1 MSKLFEK
8 SIALIL
14 AIILLCANMLILGEY
29 TIAYASSNVELN
41 EQDSSTNHKNVE
53 FNSYFNGGGH
63 ETTFDVG
70 SEDAKLYLHIVV
82 NNAGYV
88 ENGTIEFQNTNFK
101 LKDGIKNENIQSID
115 TENNKIV
122 LKQINNGSD
131 ITIELP
137 IEIKVEDSV
146 SADYFNKETTT
157 KFTGNYVDG
166 EGKEH
171 SIEKEVVNKL
181 AWKATAEAE
190 LTVEP
195 NTFVP
200 YATNGNY
207 GVMVQTAIKSN
218 VKDSS
223 LPIKTTSIEV
233 TAPMFN
239 NKYPT
244 SVNVIATGTEATNGE
259 ADGQN
264 FTNSNFTYDAQ
275 TGKVTIN
282 TSNSLDNVSWKKNV
296 ADEYLVTYLYEG
308 QDEYE
313 ARTNGIDSQVSVN
326 SKLVLYNNE
335 EITINGTANAQ
346 VKYTEREGTVTDFA
360 IDSSKDISKGYVYAN
375 YDATNKQETEYY
387 TEYTATVNSA
397 KLTTSLEF
405 IQSVDKFLTEEDGE
419 GPTTVGASNYAYN
432 KRIEVSQ
439 VAFNKMLGE
448 DGTIT
453 VNNSEGTTLGTINKD
468 TTLENGNY
476 VLDISA
482 SNNNQLDIV
491 TSAPITEGQLK
502 IRVVKALKGNI
513 DYSKEQMQSFDKMR
527 VELQGKT
534 NTTTYTAWKELLLKE
549 PETKVELEINKKD
562 LTTVVE
568 NENVEIR
575 AVLDTSS
582 IYNAL
587 FKNPTLKITL
597 PSEIKDITLN
607 SANILLANGL
617 EITSAQVA
625 TENGR
630 KVINVE
636 LEGNQTEY
644 AIDAEYKG
652 AIIVLNTDIT
662 LDTLTPAGAG
672 TIRMEYTNKNDVA
685 TKPEG
690 TLEQTVNY
698 VAPTGVVA
706 ASGISKYKDGA
717 EDILSMSDEAKTV
730 QIDSY
735 GSSRTATM
743 NGIVIN
749 NYPNDIGNVVILGRL
764 PSKGNK
770 KIDTEADLGSTFD
783 IPLSTTIGTSGVD
796 ASNYTVYYSDNAN
809 ATRDLEV
816 ASNGWGIDAKTTSKS
831 FLIIFNSDY
840 KMASGSKFEFTY
852 DIQIPANIEPSN
864 SSYGMYKVYYN
875 NEADIG
881 TMAESKDSA
890 VIGIVTEGGPELSAE
905 ISSSI
910 DTVREGQVVKMY
922 ATIKNNGSQTA
933 TNVRVRIPAP
943 EYSQF
948 VDYYAGS
955 QFKPSTDENR
965 TIEIGTLEP
974 GEEEQVTYYIRIN
987 DYAYKT
993 GAEGATQEEIT
1004 ESRKFPKNIVHNLEV
1019 LTNELQNPI
1028 KSSDYVMKVDD
1039 GSISICIISDIEE
1052 TQVLKN
1058 GDEMKYT
1065 IKFANISGN
1074 ATVNNTVAKIEIPEG
1089 MKYVSAI
1096 IKNSLPEQEEI
1107 IDGISYD
1114 ESSRMLTVNLGS
1126 FESVK
1131 YIILNTTVTDY
1142 TGNLRMLVTAIADN
1156 IPEQYSNAFEN
1167 KAEPPKLEISE
1178 LTSTPR
1184 YVKEKEDITYKFSVT
1199 NSGNS
1204 KATNV
1209 RITYNIPDGIKEV
1222 KATYMYDGTA
1232 AVVSRVQDGKLVI
1245 EINWLDPGVTTN
1257 VEIIATA
1264 DFLPDNNDKEIRSK
1278 ILLQSDSMEDIES
1291 NEVVNTIEYNQNI
1304 NHPDTPGTDDPNN
1317 PDNPN
1322 NPDKPNRYKITGTAW
1337 IDSNQDGKRDNEE
1350 QTASGIQVYL
1360 LNKSKNSIVEDVDT
1374 GNKKITETNNSG
1386 KYEFS
1391 NLEPGQYVVIFVY
1404 DSSRYSLTT
1413 YQAQGV
1419 DTSLNSDAIDINIT
1433 LDGERRI
1440 AAITDTITITNN
1452 NARDIDIG
1460 MYEANKFDLRLD
1472 KCISK
1477 VTLSTPT
1484 IGTRVDEHNDE
1495 KIAQIQVLGSNLGKS
1510 TAVVEYKITITNEG
1524 SVAGYAKKIV
1534 DYLPEEFSFN
1544 TELNSDWYLSDNGN
1558 IYNSSLENTLIKPGE
1573 TKELKLILSVNITE
1587 DKIGIVTN
1595 TAEIY
1600 ETYNEQGLQDIDSTP
1615 ANQASDE
1622 DDSSKAEIVLGLVT
1636 GKIIG
1641 YTALV
1646 IVVIAILVVGIYQI
1660 KKRVLNKK
1668 I

>member
-29 TIAYASSNVELN
+29 TIAYASSNVELD
-41 EQDSSTNHKNVE
+41 EQDSSTNHKNVG

-70 SEDAKLYLHIVV
+70 SGDAKLYLHIVV

-137 IEIKVEDSV
+137 IEIKIEDSV
-146 SADYFNKETTT
+146 SADYFKKETTT

-171 SIEKEVVNKL
+171 SIEKEIVNKL
-181 AWKATAEAE
+181 AWKGNAEAE

-207 GVMVQTAIKSN
+207 GVMVQTAIKSS
-218 VKDSS
+218 VKNSI

-259 ADGQN
+259 TDGQN
-264 FTNSNFTYDAQ
+264 FTSSNYTYDAQ

-282 TSNSLDNVSWKKNV
+282 TSNSVDNVSWKKDV

-308 QDEYE
+308 QEEYE
-313 ARTNGIDSQVSVN
+313 AGTNGIDSQVSVN

-335 EITINGTANAQ
+335 EITINGTANVE
-346 VKYTEREGTVTDFA
+346 VKYTEKEGTVTHFA
-360 IDSSKDISKGYVYAN
+360 IDSSADISKGYVYAN
-375 YDATNKQETEYY
+375 YDATDKTETEYY

-439 VAFNKMLGE
+439 AAFNKMLGE

-453 VNNSEGTTLGTINKD
+453 VKNSEDTTLGTINKD

-502 IRVVKALKGNI
+502 IRIVKALKGNI
-513 DYSKEQMQSFDKMR
+513 DYSKEQMKSFDKMK

-549 PETKVELEINKKD
+549 PETKVELEINKQD

-575 AVLDTSS
+575 AVLDSS
-582 IYNAL
+582 SVYNAL
-587 FKNPTLKITL
+587 FTNPTLKIIL
-597 PSEIKDITLN
+597 PSEIEDITLN
-607 SANILLANGL
+607 SSNILLANGL
-617 EITSAQVA
+617 EIASAQVA

-652 AIIVLNTDIT
+652 AIIVLNVDIT
-662 LDTLTPAGAG
+662 LDTLTPSGTG

-685 TKPEG
+685 TNPEG

-706 ASGISKYKDGA
+706 ANGISNYEDSA
-717 EDILSMSDEAKTV
+717 VDILSISDEAKTV
-730 QIDSY
+730 EIDSY

-749 NYPNDIGNVVILGRL
+749 NYPNNIGNVVVLGRL
-764 PSKGNK
+764 PSQGNQR
-770 KIDTEADLGSTFD
+770 IDTTTDLGSTFT
-783 IPLSTTIGTSGVD
+783 IPLSTTVGMSGVD

-809 ATRDLEV
+809 ATRDLENT
-816 ASNGWGIDAKTTSKS
+816 SNGWGTDAKTTSKS
-831 FLIIFNSDY
+831 FLIVFNSDY
-840 KMASGSKFEFTY
+840 KMTSGSKFEFTY
-852 DIQIPANIEPSN
+852 DIQIPANIEPG
-864 SSYGMYKVYYN
+864 SSTYGMYKVYYN
-875 NEADIG
+875 NEAEIG

-890 VIGIVTEGGPELSAE
+890 IIGIVTEGGPELSAE

-910 DTVREGQVVKMY
+910 DTVREGQIVKMY

-933 TNVRVRIPAP
+933 TNVRARISAP

-948 VDYYAGS
+948 VDYYKDS
-955 QFKPSTDENR
+955 QFKVSTDETR
-965 TIEIGTLEP
+965 IIEVGTIEP
-974 GEEEQVTYYIRIN
+974 GDEKQIIYYIRIE
-987 DYAYKT
+987 DYAFKT
-993 GAEGATQEEIT
+993 GTDNVTQEEIT
-1004 ESRKFPKNIVHNLEV
+1004 ESLKFPKNIVNKLEI
-1019 LTNELQNPI
+1019 LTNELQHSIP
-1028 KSSDYVMKVDD
+1028 SSDYVMTIDD
-1039 GSISICIISDIEE
+1039 GDISIEVISNVEE
-1052 TQVLKN
+1052 TKVLKN
-1058 GDEMKYT
+1058 EDEIKYT

-1074 ATVNNTVAKIEIPEG
+1074 ETVENTVAKIEIPEG
-1089 MKYVSAI
+1089 MEYVSAI
-1096 IKNSLPEQEEI
+1096 MKYSIFEQEEI
-1107 IDGISYD
+1107 IDGVSYD
-1114 ESSRMLTVNLGS
+1114 ENSKILTVNIGS
-1126 FESVK
+1126 IENLK
-1131 YIILNTTVTDY
+1131 YIILNTKVTDY
-1142 TGNLRMLVTAIADN
+1142 TGNLKILATATAAGIE
-1156 IPEQYSNAFEN
+1156 EQYSNIFEN
-1167 KAEPPKLEISE
+1167 KAEPVKLEISE

-1199 NSGNS
+1199 NTGNAR
-1204 KATNV
+1204 ATNV
-1209 RITYNIPDGIKEV
+1209 KITYEVPDGIKEV
-1222 KATYMYDGTA
+1222 KATYTYDGTT
-1232 AVVSRVQDGKLVI
+1232 AVVSKVQDGKLVI
-1245 EINWLDPGVTTN
+1245 SINWLDSKVTTDI
-1257 VEIIATA
+1257 EIIATA
-1264 DFLPDNNDKEIRSK
+1264 DYLPDKNDKDIRTK
-1278 ILLQSDSMEDIES
+1278 ILLQSDTMEDIES
-1291 NEVVNTIEYNQNI
+1291 NEVINTIEYNQNI
-1304 NHPDTPGTDDPNN
+1304 NHPDTPGTEDPNN
-1317 PDNPN
+1317 PDNP
-1322 NPDKPNRYKITGTAW
+1322 DQPNRYRITGTAW
-1337 IDSNQDGKRDNEE
+1337 IDNNQDGKRDTSEE
-1350 QTASGIQVYL
+1350 TASGIKVYL
-1360 LNKSKNSIVEDVDT
+1360 LNKSKNSIVEDVNT
-1374 GNKKITETNNSG
+1374 GDRKITETSSTG

-1413 YQAQGV
+1413 YQADGV

-1440 AAITDTITITNN
+1440 AAITDTITITNE

-1472 KCISK
+1472 KYISK

-1484 IGTRVDEHNDE
+1484 IGTRVDEHNNE
-1495 KIAQIQVLGSNLGKS
+1495 KIAQVQVLGSNLGKS
-1510 TAVVEYKITITNEG
+1510 TAVVEYNIVVRNEG
-1524 SVAGYAKKIV
+1524 SVAGYVKKVV

-1573 TKELKLILSVNITE
+1573 SKELKLILSVNITE

-1622 DDSSKAEIVLGLVT
+1622 DDISKAEIVLGLVT

-1646 IVVIAILVVGIYQI
+1646 IVIIAILVVGIYQI

-1668 I
+1668 V

>member
-453 VNNSEGTTLGTINKD
+453 VKNNEGTTLGTITKD

-476 VLDISA
+476 VLDISV

-549 PETKVELEINKKD
+549 PETKVELKINKKD
-562 LTTVVE
+562 LTTVVA
-568 NENVEIR
+568 NKNVEIR

-597 PSEIKDITLN
+597 PSEIKEITLN
-607 SANILLANGL
+607 SSNILLANGL
-617 EITSAQVA
+617 KIKNAQVA

-662 LDTLTPAGAG
+662 LDTLTPAGTG
-672 TIRMEYTNKNDVA
+672 TIRMAYTNENDVA
-685 TKPEG
+685 TKSEG

-706 ASGISKYKDGA
+706 ASGISNYKEGA

-730 QIDSY
+730 EIDSY

-749 NYPNDIGNVVILGRL
+749 NYPNDIGNVVVLGRI
-764 PSKGNK
+764 PSQGNQR
-770 KIDTEADLGSTFD
+770 IDTEVDLGSTFD
-783 IPLSTTIGTSGVD
+783 IPLNTTIGASGID
-796 ASNYTVYYSDNAN
+796 ESNYTVYYSDNAN
-809 ATRDLEV
+809 ATRDLEE
-816 ASNGWGIDAKTTSKS
+816 ASNGWGTDAKTTSKS
-831 FLIIFNSDY
+831 FLIVFNSDY
-840 KMASGSKFEFTY
+840 KMTSGSKFEFTY
-852 DIQIPANIEPSN
+852 DIQIPANIEPNN

-890 VIGIVTEGGPELSAE
+890 IIGIVTEGGPELSAE

-933 TNVRVRIPAP
+933 TNVRVRIPVP

-955 QFKPSTDENR
+955 QFKPSTDESR
-965 TIEIGTLEP
+965 TIEVGTLEP
-974 GEEEQVTYYIRIN
+974 GEEEQITYYIRID
-987 DYAYKT
+987 DYAFKSGT
-993 GAEGATQEEIT
+993 DGATQEEIT
-1004 ESRKFPKNIVHNLEV
+1004 ESLKFPKEIVHNLEI
-1019 LTNELQNPI
+1019 LTNELKNPI
-1028 KSSDYVMKVDD
+1028 KSSDYVMTVND
-1039 GSISICIISDIEE
+1039 GSISISVVSQVEE
-1052 TQVLKN
+1052 TRVLKN

-1065 IKFANISGN
+1065 IKFANISGS
-1074 ATVNNTVAKIEIPEG
+1074 ATVNNAVARIEIPEG
-1089 MKYVSAI
+1089 MEYVNAI
-1096 IKNSLPEQEEI
+1096 VKNSLPEEEEI
-1107 IDGISYD
+1107 TDGISYD
-1114 ESSRMLTVNLGS
+1114 ENSRILTVNLGNI
-1126 FESVK
+1126 EMVK

-1142 TGNLRMLVTAIADN
+1142 TGNLKMLVTATADN
-1156 IPEQYSNAFEN
+1156 IPEQYSNVFEN
-1167 KAEPPKLEISE
+1167 KAEPAKLEISE

-1199 NSGNS
+1199 NAGNS
-1204 KATNV
+1204 RATNV
-1209 RITYNIPDGIKEV
+1209 KITYNIPDGIKEV
-1222 KATYMYDGTA
+1222 KATYTYEGTT
-1232 AVVSRVQDGKLVI
+1232 AVVSRIQDGKLVI
-1245 EINWLDPGVTTN
+1245 ELNWLDPGVTTD

-1264 DFLPDNNDKEIRSK
+1264 DYLPDSNDKEIRSK
-1278 ILLQSDSMEDIES
+1278 ILLQSDTMEDIES
-1291 NEVVNTIEYNQNI
+1291 NEVVNTIEYNQDI
-1304 NHPDTPGTDDPNN
+1304 NHPDTPSTEDPNN
-1317 PDNPN
+1317 PN
-1322 NPDKPNRYKITGTAW
+1322 KPNRYKITGTAW
-1337 IDSNQDGKRDNEE
+1337 IDSNQDGKRDTEE
-1350 QTASGIQVYL
+1350 QIASGIQVYL

-1374 GNKKITETNNSG
+1374 GNKKITETSSSG
-1386 KYEFS
+1386 RYEFS
-1391 NLEPGQYVVIFVY
+1391 NLESGQYVVIFVY

-1440 AAITDTITITNN
+1440 AAITDTIIISND

-1472 KCISK
+1472 KYISK

-1484 IGTRVDEHNDE
+1484 IGTRVDEHNNE
-1495 KIAQIQVLGSNLGKS
+1495 KIAQVQVLGNNLGKS
-1510 TAVVEYKITITNEG
+1510 TAVVEYNIVVTNEG

-1558 IYNSSLENTLIKPGE
+1558 IYNSSLENTIINPGE
-1573 TKELKLILSVNITE
+1573 SKELKLILSVNITE

-1622 DDSSKAEIVLGLVT
+1622 DDISKAEIVLGLVT

-1646 IVVIAILVVGIYQI
+1646 IVIIAILVVGIYQI

>member
-14 AIILLCANMLILGEY
+14 AIILLCANMLVLGEY

-41 EQDSSTNHKNVE
+41 EQDSSTNHKNVG

-63 ETTFDVG
+63 ETIFDIG
-70 SEDAKLYLHIVV
+70 SEEAKLYLHIVV

-101 LKDGIKNENIQSID
+101 LKDGIENENIQSID

-137 IEIKVEDSV
+137 IEIKIEDSV

-181 AWKATAEAE
+181 AWKGNAEAE

-207 GVMVQTAIKSN
+207 GVMVQTAIKSS
-218 VKDSS
+218 VKDSA

-244 SVNVIATGTEATNGE
+244 SVNVIATSTEATNGE
-259 ADGQN
+259 TDGLN
-264 FTNSNFTYDAQ
+264 FTSSNYTYEVQ

-282 TSNSLDNVSWKKNV
+282 TSNSVDNISWKKDV

-313 ARTNGIDSQVSVN
+313 AGTNGIDSQVSVN

-335 EITINGTANAQ
+335 EITINGNANVE

-375 YDATNKQETEYY
+375 YDAADKAETEYY

-439 VAFNKMLGE
+439 AAFNKMLGE

-453 VNNSEGTTLGTINKD
+453 VKNSEDTTLGTINKD

-502 IRVVKALKGNI
+502 IKVVKALKGNI

-568 NENVEIR
+568 NTNVEIR

-597 PSEIKDITLN
+597 PSEIKEITLN
-607 SANILLANGL
+607 SADILLANGL
-617 EITSAQVA
+617 EVKSAQVA
-625 TENGR
+625 TENGH

-652 AIIVLNTDIT
+652 AIIVLNVDLT
-662 LDTLTPAGAG
+662 LDTLTPAGTG
-672 TIRMEYTNKNDVA
+672 KIRMAYTNENDVA

-706 ASGISKYKDGA
+706 ASGISNYKDGA
-717 EDILSMSDEAKTV
+717 QDILSMSDEAKTV
-730 QIDSY
+730 EIDSY

-749 NYPNDIGNVVILGRL
+749 NYSNDIGNVVILGRI

-783 IPLSTTIGTSGVD
+783 IPLNTTIGASGVD

-809 ATRDLEV
+809 ATRNLEE
-816 ASNGWGIDAKTTSKS
+816 ASNGWGTDAKTTSKS
-831 FLIIFNSDY
+831 FLIVFSSDY
-840 KMASGSKFEFTY
+840 KMTSGSKFEFTY
-852 DIQIPANIEPSN
+852 DIQIPANIEPG
-864 SSYGMYKVYYN
+864 SSTYGMYKVYYN
-875 NEADIG
+875 NEAEIG

-910 DTVREGQVVKMY
+910 DTVREGQIVKMY

-933 TNVRVRIPAP
+933 TNVRVRISAP
-943 EYSQF
+943 EYMYLVEYVTNSNF
-948 VDYYAGS
+948 RPIEGDS
-955 QFKPSTDENR
+955 L
-965 TIEIGTLEP
+965 TIEIGDLEP
-974 GEEEQVTYYIRIN
+974 GKEKEISYYLRVEDVAN
-987 DYAYKT
+987 NNYNSSNENAVSLD
-993 GAEGATQEEIT
+993 
-1004 ESRKFPKNIVHNLEV
+1004 FPKSVKHSLEI
-1019 LTNELQNPI
+1019 LTDELKNPI
-1028 KSSDYVMKVDD
+1028 PSDVYTINIYD
-1039 GSISICIISDIEE
+1039 GSIKIDMIPSIADDK
-1052 TQVLKN
+1052 VLKN
-1058 GDEMKYT
+1058 GDIVKFSIRLVNMENIEEGLNNTIAT
-1065 IKFANISGN
+1065 IKLPEGLEYAN
-1074 ATVNNTVAKIEIPEG
+1074 AT
-1089 MKYVSAI
+1089 
-1096 IKNSLPEQEEI
+1096 IKNALADQEGI
-1107 IDGISYD
+1107 TDGITFDQSANT
-1114 ESSRMLTVNLGS
+1114 LTLNLGTLQK
-1126 FESVK
+1126 VK
-1131 YIILNTTVTDY
+1131 YILLETKVTDY
-1142 TGNLRMLVTAIADN
+1142 VGDLRMVVISTADGIE
-1156 IPEQYSNAFEN
+1156 EQYSNVFEH
-1167 KAEPPKLEISE
+1167 KAEQVKLEISE

-1184 YVKEKEDITYKFSVT
+1184 YVKEKENITYKFSVT
-1199 NSGNS
+1199 NTGNS
-1204 KATNV
+1204 RATNV
-1209 RITYNIPDGIKEV
+1209 KITYEIPEGIKEV
-1222 KATYMYDGTA
+1222 KATYTYGGTT
-1232 AVVSRVQDGKLVI
+1232 AVVSKVQDGKLVI
-1245 EINWLDPGVTTN
+1245 AINWLDSKITTDI
-1257 VEIIATA
+1257 EIIATA
-1264 DFLPDNNDKEIRSK
+1264 DYLPDKNDKDIRSK
-1278 ILLQSDSMEDIES
+1278 ILLQSDTMEDIES
-1291 NEVVNTIEYNQNI
+1291 NEVINTIEYNQNI

-1322 NPDKPNRYKITGTAW
+1322 QPKRYRITGTAW
-1337 IDSNQDGKRDNEE
+1337 IDNNQDGKRDTSEE
-1350 QTASGIQVYL
+1350 TASGIKVYL
-1360 LNKSKNSIVEDVDT
+1360 LNKSKNSIVEDVNT
-1374 GNKKITETNNSG
+1374 GDRKITETSSTG

-1413 YQAQGV
+1413 YQADGV

-1440 AAITDTITITNN
+1440 AAITDTITITNE

-1472 KCISK
+1472 KYISK

-1484 IGTRVDEHNDE
+1484 IGTRVDEHNNE
-1495 KIAQIQVLGSNLGKS
+1495 KIAQVQVLGSNLGKS
-1510 TAVVEYKITITNEG
+1510 TAVVEYNIVVTNEG
-1524 SVAGYAKKIV
+1524 SVAGYVKKVV

-1573 TKELKLILSVNITE
+1573 SKELKLILSVNITE

-1622 DDSSKAEIVLGLVT
+1622 DDISKAEIVLGLVT

-1646 IVVIAILVVGIYQI
+1646 IVIIAILVVGIYQI

-1668 I
+1668 V

>member
-41 EQDSSTNHKNVE
+41 EQESSTNHKNVG

-63 ETTFDVG
+63 ETIFDIG
-70 SEDAKLYLHIVV
+70 SEEAKLYLHIVV

-88 ENGTIEFQNTNFK
+88 ENGTIEFQNTNFN
-101 LKDGIKNENIQSID
+101 LKDGIENENIQSID
-115 TENNKIV
+115 TENNKLV

-137 IEIKVEDSV
+137 IEIKIEDSV
-146 SADYFNKETTT
+146 SADYFKKETTT

-171 SIEKEVVNKL
+171 SIEKEIVNKL
-181 AWKATAEAE
+181 GWRGSAEAE

-207 GVMVQTAIKSN
+207 GVMIQTAIKSS
-218 VKDSS
+218 VKDSL

-259 ADGQN
+259 TDGLN
-264 FTNSNFTYDAQ
+264 FTSSNYTYDAQ

-282 TSNSLDNVSWKKNV
+282 TSNSVDNVSWKKDV

-313 ARTNGIDSQVSVN
+313 AGTNGIDSQVSVN

-335 EITINGTANAQ
+335 EITINGTANVE
-346 VKYTEREGTVTDFA
+346 VKYTEKEGTVTDFA
-360 IDSSKDISKGYVYAN
+360 IDSSADISKGYVYAN
-375 YDATNKQETEYY
+375 YDATDKTETEYY

-432 KRIEVSQ
+432 KRIEVNQ
-439 VAFNKMLGE
+439 AAFNKMLGE

-453 VNNSEGTTLGTINKD
+453 VKNSEDTTLGTINKD

-482 SNNNQLDIV
+482 NDNNQLDIV

-672 TIRMEYTNKNDVA
+672 TIRMAYTNENDVA
-685 TKPEG
+685 TNPEG

-706 ASGISKYKDGA
+706 ASGISNYKDGA
-717 EDILSMSDEAKTV
+717 EDILSISDEAKTV
-730 QIDSY
+730 EIDSY

-749 NYPNDIGNVVILGRL
+749 NYPNNIGNVVVLGRI
-764 PSKGNK
+764 PSQGNQR
-770 KIDTEADLGSTFD
+770 IDTTTDLGSTFT
-783 IPLSTTIGTSGVD
+783 IPLSTTVGMSGVD

-809 ATRDLEV
+809 ATRDLENT
-816 ASNGWGIDAKTTSKS
+816 SNGWGTDAKTTSKS
-831 FLIIFNSDY
+831 FLIVFNSDY
-840 KMASGSKFEFTY
+840 KMTSGSKFEFSY
-852 DIQIPANIEPSN
+852 DIQIPANIEPS
-864 SSYGMYKVYYN
+864 SRSYGMYKVYYD
-875 NEADIG
+875 NESDIG

-922 ATIKNNGSQTA
+922 ATIRNDGSQTA
-933 TNVRVRIPAP
+933 TNVRARIPVP

-955 QFKPSTDENR
+955 QFKPSTDESR
-965 TIEIGTLEP
+965 TIEVGTLEP
-974 GEEEQVTYYIRIN
+974 GEEEQITYYIRID
-987 DYAYKT
+987 DYAFKS
-993 GAEGATQEEIT
+993 GADGATQEEIA
-1004 ESRKFPKNIVHNLEV
+1004 ESLNFPKEIVHNLEI
-1019 LTNELQNPI
+1019 LTNELQNSIP
-1028 KSSDYVMKVDD
+1028 SSDYVMTVDD
-1039 GSISICIISDIEE
+1039 GSISISVVSQVEE
-1052 TQVLKN
+1052 TRVLKN

-1065 IKFANISGN
+1065 IKFANISGS
-1074 ATVNNTVAKIEIPEG
+1074 ATVNNTVARIEIPEG
-1089 MKYVSAI
+1089 MEYVSAI
-1096 IKNSLPEQEEI
+1096 VKNSLPEQEEI
-1107 IDGISYD
+1107 TDGISYD
-1114 ESSRMLTVNLGS
+1114 ENSRILTVNLGS
-1126 FESVK
+1126 IEMVK

-1142 TGNLRMLVTAIADN
+1142 TGNLRMLVTATADG
-1156 IPEQYSNAFEN
+1156 IPEQYSNVFEN
-1167 KAEPPKLEISE
+1167 KAEPAQLEISE

-1184 YVKEKEDITYKFSVT
+1184 YVKEREDITYKFSVT
-1199 NSGNS
+1199 NTGNS
-1204 KATNV
+1204 RATNV
-1209 RITYNIPDGIKEV
+1209 RITYEIPDGIRDV
-1222 KATYMYDGTA
+1222 KATYTYDGTT
-1232 AVVSRVQDGKLVI
+1232 AVVSRIQDGKLVI
-1245 EINWLDPGVTTN
+1245 EINWLDPGVTTD

-1264 DFLPDNNDKEIRSK
+1264 DYLPDRNDKEIRSK
-1278 ILLQSDSMEDIES
+1278 ILLQSDNMEDIES
-1291 NEVVNTIEYNQNI
+1291 NEVVNTIEYNQDI
-1304 NHPDTPGTDDPNN
+1304 NHPDTPGTDNPDDPNN
-1317 PDNPN
+1317 PNQ
-1322 NPDKPNRYKITGTAW
+1322 PNRYRITGAAW
-1337 IDSNQDGKRDNEE
+1337 IDSNQNGEREGTEE
-1350 QTASGIQVYL
+1350 TASGITVYL
-1360 LNKSKNSIVEDVDT
+1360 LNKSNNSIVEDVDT
-1374 GNKKITETNNSG
+1374 GDRKITETNSSG
-1386 KYEFS
+1386 RYEFS

-1440 AAITDTITITNN
+1440 AAITDTIIITNE

-1472 KCISK
+1472 KYISK

-1484 IGTRVDEHNDE
+1484 IGTRVDEHNNE
-1495 KIAQIQVLGSNLGKS
+1495 KIAQVQVLGNNLGRS
-1510 TAVVEYKITITNEG
+1510 TAAVEYKIVITNEG
-1524 SVAGYAKKIV
+1524 SVAGYARRIV

-1558 IYNSSLENTLIKPGE
+1558 IYNSSLENTRINPGE
-1573 TKELKLILSVNITE
+1573 SVELTLILSVNITE

-1600 ETYNEQGLQDIDSTP
+1600 EAYNEQGLQDIDSTS

-1622 DDSSKAEIVLGLVT
+1622 DDISKAEIVLGLVT

-1641 YTALV
+1641 YTVLV
-1646 IVVIAILVVGIYQI
+1646 LVVIAILVVGIYQI